1 MIFIKRLC
9 VVLLVVPLVGCGSR
23 SYDSHVQIDS
33 QTHPSKDFAGYKT
46 WDFLQYNADLTGMGV
61 LEDAD
66 FRLQLGNTIEKAM
79 SDRRF
84 QRVFESPDLH
94 VGYHAAKEA
103 VTEEQLREWYS
114 KQDWELP
121 DVRSYAQDRWEKGQL
136 LLFIFDAKTGEMLWR
151 ASAEAMGDDSMPKKD
166 RQALVERAVQ
176 QMLDT
181 MPKEKTN

>member
-1 MIFIKRLC
+1 MIFTKRLY
-9 VVLLVVPLVGCGSR
+9 VALMVIALAGCGSR
-23 SYDSHVQIDS
+23 SYDTHVQIDS
-33 QTHPSKDFAGYKT
+33 QTHPEADFAGYKT

-103 VTEEQLREWYS
+103 VTEAQLREWYS